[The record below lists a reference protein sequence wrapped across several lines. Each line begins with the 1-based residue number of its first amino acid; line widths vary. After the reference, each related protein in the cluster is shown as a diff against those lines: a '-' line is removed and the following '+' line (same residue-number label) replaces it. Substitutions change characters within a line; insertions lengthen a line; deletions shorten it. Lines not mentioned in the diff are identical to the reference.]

1 MSKQIVGDV
10 AVGRHVYIGG
20 NANVS
25 GNATIKQNL
34 KVDGWLDAK
43 NIKHTNKGLFP
54 SSNALNEAYPE
65 PELGWYA
72 LVGERIPAKIY
83 IVEDGEWKDSNKE
96 SNDLEVTLTDYV
108 TKGELQ
114 TELTEVTETSNN
126 AISIANE
133 ASTQVSAMG
142 DQISN
147 NQSAIATLQSSTEQ
161 TGNKVLQLE
170 STLSEHSLN
179 IEIHGSLINENDE
192 AIAKHRSDV
201 VNDVARL
208 DAKNA
213 EQDSEINEIKQS
225 VQGVSNSNRDLGNE
239 FHSFKDEVE
248 TKQYQVDNKIT
259 NVETLNA
266 KQTLWHEAHSIINLH
281 RFVNFAV
288 TESATFVDWMT
299 QVPSQLIRNGLIVM
313 INTAKGWEAW
323 QLVNAD
329 EYLAVTGYKKID
341 WDNSL
346 VLTEINALKARI
358 DNEVANL
365 ELEDSMI
372 NNKIEEA
379 NVAIVAEIDLRKA
392 KDAEQ
397 DTRISQ
403 LEENGEQQKIFNV
416 GVETHIM
423 QTENDYIGVEDADGN
438 GTLFPRVI
446 ALEGRVDSVDLF
458 IREIELRLDA
468 LNSRISA
475 LENKL

>member
-96 SNDLEVTLTDYV
+96 SNDLEVTLTNYV

-114 TELTEVTETSNN
+114 AELTEVTETSNN
-126 AISIANE
+126 AITIANE

-142 DQISN
+142 DQIAS

-161 TGNKVLQLE
+161 TDNKVSQLE

-179 IEIHGSLINENDE
+179 IEIYGSLINENDE

-201 VNDVARL
+201 VKDVARL
-208 DAKNA
+208 DAKNVA
-213 EQDSEINEIKQS
+213 QDSEINGIKQS

-299 QVPSQLIRNGLIVM
+299 QVPSQLIRNGLIVL
-313 INTAKGWEAW
+313 INTSKGWESW

-329 EYLAVTGYKKID
+329 MYLEVTGYKKID

-372 NNKIEEA
+372 NDKIEEI
-379 NVAIVAEIDLRKA
+379 NVAITAEIDLRKA

-397 DTRISQ
+397 DGKISDI
-403 LEENGEQQKIFNV
+403 ENQINAQQVLLTDMESTLTNHTDDV
-416 GVETHIM
+416 
-423 QTENDYIGVEDADGN
+423 A
-438 GTLFPRVI
+438 TLFAKI
-446 ALEGRVDSVDLF
+446 EALEAKVLKLEDFHTLD
-458 IREIELRLDA
+458 IEPL
-468 LNSRISA
+468 
-475 LENKL
+475 